1 LNVLI
6 KMKNNGKSDY
16 TIRFT
21 DKALT
26 YLNNHANLK
35 NPEQVKRFIANLQV
49 SNGYKR
55 NLCIAYN
62 KYCKYY
68 KIKWEMPLYKP
79 EAKAIRIPTKE
90 RLEMLIA
97 SSGRTLATK
106 LTLSKETGLRPI
118 ELCNLRVKDI
128 DLDQRFVY
136 PTTAKNGSGRRL
148 KISNNLQKLLQDHIN
163 RNNLN
168 PNDNVFKGD
177 ADYYGKLYRA
187 MRNRLSKKLQDPALQ
202 QIRLY
207 DFRHYFATTLY
218 AKTRDI
224 LLVKQQMGHSNIRST
239 LVYTQLLNLDDDE
252 YTCKTATNLEQAT
265 QLIENGFEYI
275 TDMDGLKLFRKRK

>member
-1 LNVLI
+1 MENTKMKKQTYQQQKTHGKTTNRISNKDKQQTNNTNLLRLKSGYSQHTSPILPNTTPILNVLM
-6 KMKNNGKSDY
+6 KMENNGKSNY
-16 TIRFT
+16 SIKFV

-26 YLNNHANLK
+26 YISKHANL
-35 NPEQVKRFIANLQV
+35 NEPEKVKQFIANLQV

-68 KIKWEMPLYKP
+68 RIKWEMPLYKP

-106 LTLSKETGLRPI
+106 LTLSKETVLRPI
-118 ELCNLRVKDI
+118 ELCNLKVKDI
-128 DLDQRFVY
+128 DLDQKIIY
-136 PTTAKNGSGRRL
+136 PTTAKHGSARAL
-148 KISNNLQKLLQDHIN
+148 KISNKLQKALQDHII

-168 PNDNVFKGD
+168 PNDKLFKGN
-177 ADYYGKLYRA
+177 ADYYSKHYRQI
-187 MRNRLSKKLQDPALQ
+187 RNRLANKLKDPSLKT
-202 QIRLY
+202 IRLY

-224 LLVKQQMGHSNIRST
+224 LFVKQ
-239 LVYTQLLNLDDDE
+239 
-252 YTCKTATNLEQAT
+252 
-265 QLIENGFEYI
+265 
-275 TDMDGLKLFRKRK
+275 